1 MSDRSTDDFPLLSLI
16 MTSICILRDFELY
29 MSKYIWLLLKLFL
42 GHVYEQEKCV
52 YKCFWLSFNA
62 LKKKS

>member
-1 MSDRSTDDFPLLSLI
+1 MS
-16 MTSICILRDFELY
+16 M
-29 MSKYIWLLLKLFL
+29 YIWLLLKSFFL

-62 LKKKS
+62 LKKKNPNVSIMRS

>member
-1 MSDRSTDDFPLLSLI
+1 MS
-16 MTSICILRDFELY
+16 M
-29 MSKYIWLLLKLFL
+29 YIWLLLKLFL

-62 LKKKS
+62 LKKKKKPNVSIMRS

>member
-1 MSDRSTDDFPLLSLI
+1 MVTPKI
-16 MTSICILRDFELY
+16 V
-29 MSKYIWLLLKLFL
+29 FL

-62 LKKKS
+62 FKKNPNVSIMRL